1 MRRAIAEA
9 PHLMYDMYLRTRSE
23 EELMRRCETLM
34 KALKKERGE
43 QSAKRE
49 AVKKELEK
57 ERATLLKELGSVLT
71 ESERLGKA
79 LEEARGEVA
88 ALQAS
93 LRKAKTE
100 QQKTAKLAQKQAKQA
115 ERQAERQAKQ
125 AERQAERQAKLAE
138 KRAERQAV
146 LEQKQ
151 AEKLAQLEQKQ
162 KQKAEAKEMT
172 LRGLQ
177 LPEEAVLKLVPLLEQ
192 LRRSVRGRL
201 GDVHTYALRLLPDLP
216 RAVVRDTV
224 TLVTLKNT
232 AKGTVGLR
240 SELVDREKGCVDLSK
255 EMEVSARVREECEK
269 ASKEPAG
276 EMMDLRETNRK
287 EEERLNGA
295 WQKVMQRIIES
306 GSIANSVLFS
316 QATKEELK
324 CDDRDLRALA
334 KKHLQRK
341 RATWVLKPEKTSVK
355 RPAEEADMESK
366 KQNA

>member
-57 ERATLLKELGSVLT
+57 ERATLLKELGNVLT

-93 LRKAKTE
+93 LREAKTE
-100 QQKTAKLAQKQAKQA
+100 QQKTAKLA
-115 ERQAERQAKQ
+115 ERQAERQAK
-125 AERQAERQAKLAE
+125 RV
-138 KRAERQAV
+138 ERQAV

-216 RAVVRDTV
+216 RAVVRDAV

-306 GSIANSVLFS
+306 GSITHSVLFS

>member
-34 KALKKERGE
+34 KALKKERCE

-93 LRKAKTE
+93 LREAKTE
-100 QQKTAKLAQKQAKQA
+100 QQKTAKLAQKQAKLA
-115 ERQAERQAKQ
+115 ERQAERQA
-125 AERQAERQAKLAE
+125 

-216 RAVVRDTV
+216 RAVVRDAV

-306 GSIANSVLFS
+306 GSITHSVLFS

>member
-57 ERATLLKELGSVLT
+57 ERATLLKELGNVLT

-93 LRKAKTE
+93 LREAKTE
-100 QQKTAKLAQKQAKQA
+100 QQKTAKLAQKQAKLA
-115 ERQAERQAKQ
+115 ERQAERQA
-125 AERQAERQAKLAE
+125 

-216 RAVVRDTV
+216 RAVVRDAV

-295 WQKVMQRIIES
+295 WEKVMQRIIES

>member
-57 ERATLLKELGSVLT
+57 ERATLLKELGNVLT

-93 LRKAKTE
+93 LREAKTE
-100 QQKTAKLAQKQAKQA
+100 QQKTAKLAQKQAKLA
-115 ERQAERQAKQ
+115 ERQAERQAK
-125 AERQAERQAKLAE
+125 RV
-138 KRAERQAV
+138 ERQAV

-216 RAVVRDTV
+216 RAVVRDAV

-240 SELVDREKGCVDLSK
+240 SELVDRERGCVDLSK

-295 WQKVMQRIIES
+295 WEKVMQRIIES
-306 GSIANSVLFS
+306 GSIAHSVLFS

>member
-57 ERATLLKELGSVLT
+57 ERATLLKELGNVLT

-93 LRKAKTE
+93 LREAKTE
-100 QQKTAKLAQKQAKQA
+100 QQKTAKLAQKQAKRA
-115 ERQAERQAKQ
+115 ERQAVLEQ
-125 AERQAERQAKLAE
+125 
-138 KRAERQAV
+138 KRVERQAV

-216 RAVVRDTV
+216 RAVVRDAV

-287 EEERLNGA
+287 EEKRLNGA

-306 GSIANSVLFS
+306 GSITHSVLFS

-341 RATWVLKPEKTSVK
+341 GAKWVLKPEKTSVK
-355 RPAEEADMESK
+355 RPAEEADTESK

>member
-1 MRRAIAEA
+1 
-9 PHLMYDMYLRTRSE
+9 
-23 EELMRRCETLM
+23 MRRCETLM

-57 ERATLLKELGSVLT
+57 ERATLLKELGNVLT

-93 LRKAKTE
+93 LREAKTE
-100 QQKTAKLAQKQAKQA
+100 QQKTAKLAQKQAKLA
-115 ERQAERQAKQ
+115 ERQAERQA
-125 AERQAERQAKLAE
+125 

-216 RAVVRDTV
+216 RAVVRDAV

-306 GSIANSVLFS
+306 GSITHSVLFS

>member
-1 MRRAIAEA
+1 
-9 PHLMYDMYLRTRSE
+9 MYDMYLRTRSE

-57 ERATLLKELGSVLT
+57 ERATLLKELGNVLT

-93 LRKAKTE
+93 LREAKTE
-100 QQKTAKLAQKQAKQA
+100 QQKTAKLAQKQAKLA
-115 ERQAERQAKQ
+115 ERQAERQAKRV
-125 AERQAERQAKLAE
+125 ERQAVLEQ

-216 RAVVRDTV
+216 RAVVRDAV

-240 SELVDREKGCVDLSK
+240 SELVDRERGCVDLSK

-306 GSIANSVLFS
+306 GSITHSVLFS

-355 RPAEEADMESK
+355 RPAEEADTESK
-366 KQNA
+366 KLNA

>member
-93 LRKAKTE
+93 LREAKTE

-115 ERQAERQAKQ
+115 ERQAERQAK
-125 AERQAERQAKLAE
+125 RV
-138 KRAERQAV
+138 ERQAV

-216 RAVVRDTV
+216 RAVVRDAV

-240 SELVDREKGCVDLSK
+240 SELVDRERRCVDLSK

-295 WQKVMQRIIES
+295 WEKVMQRIIES
-306 GSIANSVLFS
+306 GSITHSVLFS

>member
-57 ERATLLKELGSVLT
+57 ERATLLKELGNVLT

-93 LRKAKTE
+93 LREAKTE
-100 QQKTAKLAQKQAKQA
+100 QQKTAKLAQKQAKLA
-115 ERQAERQAKQ
+115 ERQAERQAKRV
-125 AERQAERQAKLAE
+125 ERQAVLEQ

-216 RAVVRDTV
+216 RAVVRDAV

-240 SELVDREKGCVDLSK
+240 SELVDRERGCVDLSK

-306 GSIANSVLFS
+306 GSITHSVLFS

>member
-1 MRRAIAEA
+1 
-9 PHLMYDMYLRTRSE
+9 MYDMYLRTRSE

-57 ERATLLKELGSVLT
+57 ERATLLKELGNVLT

-93 LRKAKTE
+93 LREAKTE

-115 ERQAERQAKQ
+115 ERQAERQAKRV
-125 AERQAERQAKLAE
+125 ERQAVLEQ

-177 LPEEAVLKLVPLLEQ
+177 LPEQAVLKLVPLLEQ

-216 RAVVRDTV
+216 RAVVRDAV

-240 SELVDREKGCVDLSK
+240 SELVDRERRCVDLSK

-295 WQKVMQRIIES
+295 WEKVMQRIIES

>member
-57 ERATLLKELGSVLT
+57 ERATLLKELGNVLT

-93 LRKAKTE
+93 LREAKTE
-100 QQKTAKLAQKQAKQA
+100 QQKTAKLAQKQAKLA
-115 ERQAERQAKQ
+115 ERQAERQA
-125 AERQAERQAKLAE
+125 

-216 RAVVRDTV
+216 RAVVRDAV

-306 GSIANSVLFS
+306 GSITHSVLFS

>member
-71 ESERLGKA
+71 ESEALGKA

-93 LRKAKTE
+93 LREAKTE

-115 ERQAERQAKQ
+115 ERQAERQA
-125 AERQAERQAKLAE
+125 

-306 GSIANSVLFS
+306 GSIAHSVLFS

>member
-57 ERATLLKELGSVLT
+57 ERATLLKELGNVLT

-93 LRKAKTE
+93 LREAKTE
-100 QQKTAKLAQKQAKQA
+100 QQKTAKLAQKQAKL
-115 ERQAERQAKQ
+115 

-138 KRAERQAV
+138 RQAVLEQKRAERQAV

-216 RAVVRDTV
+216 RAVVRDAV

-295 WQKVMQRIIES
+295 WEKVLQRIIES

-341 RATWVLKPEKTSVK
+341 GAKWVLKPEKTSVK

>member
-1 MRRAIAEA
+1 
-9 PHLMYDMYLRTRSE
+9 MYDMYLRTRSE

-71 ESERLGKA
+71 ESEALGKA

-93 LRKAKTE
+93 LREAKTE

-115 ERQAERQAKQ
+115 ERQAERQA
-125 AERQAERQAKLAE
+125 

-306 GSIANSVLFS
+306 GSIAHSVLFS

>member
-1 MRRAIAEA
+1 
-9 PHLMYDMYLRTRSE
+9 MYDMYLRTRSE

-93 LRKAKTE
+93 LREAKTE

-115 ERQAERQAKQ
+115 ERQAERQAK
-125 AERQAERQAKLAE
+125 RV
-138 KRAERQAV
+138 ERQAV

-216 RAVVRDTV
+216 RAVVRDAV

-295 WQKVMQRIIES
+295 WEKVMQRIIES

>member
-57 ERATLLKELGSVLT
+57 ERATLLKELGNVLT

-93 LRKAKTE
+93 LREAKTE

-115 ERQAERQAKQ
+115 ERQAERQAKRV
-125 AERQAERQAKLAE
+125 ERQAVLEQ

-151 AEKLAQLEQKQ
+151 AEKLVQLEQKQ

-172 LRGLQ
+172 LHGLQ

-216 RAVVRDTV
+216 RAVVRDAV

-295 WQKVMQRIIES
+295 WEKVMQRIIES
-306 GSIANSVLFS
+306 GSIAHSVLFS

>member
-1 MRRAIAEA
+1 
-9 PHLMYDMYLRTRSE
+9 MYDMYLRTRSE

-71 ESERLGKA
+71 ESETLGKA

-93 LRKAKTE
+93 LREAKTE
-100 QQKTAKLAQKQAKQA
+100 QQKTAKLAQKQAKLA
-115 ERQAERQAKQ
+115 ERQAERQAK
-125 AERQAERQAKLAE
+125 RV
-138 KRAERQAV
+138 ERQAV

-177 LPEEAVLKLVPLLEQ
+177 LPEQAVLKLVPLLEQ

-355 RPAEEADMESK
+355 RPAEEADTESK
-366 KQNA
+366 KLNT

>member
-93 LRKAKTE
+93 LREAKTE
-100 QQKTAKLAQKQAKQA
+100 QQKTAKLAQKQAKLA
-115 ERQAERQAKQ
+115 ERQAERQA
-125 AERQAERQAKLAE
+125 

-216 RAVVRDTV
+216 RAVVRDAV

-255 EMEVSARVREECEK
+255 EMEVSARVQEECEK

-295 WQKVMQRIIES
+295 WEKVMQRIIES

>member
-1 MRRAIAEA
+1 M
-9 PHLMYDMYLRTRSE
+9 
-23 EELMRRCETLM
+23 
-34 KALKKERGE
+34 
-43 QSAKRE
+43 
-49 AVKKELEK
+49 
-57 ERATLLKELGSVLT
+57 
-71 ESERLGKA
+71 
-79 LEEARGEVA
+79 
-88 ALQAS
+88 
-93 LRKAKTE
+93 
-100 QQKTAKLAQKQAKQA
+100 
-115 ERQAERQAKQ
+115 
-125 AERQAERQAKLAE
+125 ERQAERQAKLAE

-240 SELVDREKGCVDLSK
+240 SELVDRERGCVDLSK

-306 GSIANSVLFS
+306 GSITHSVLFS

>member
-1 MRRAIAEA
+1 
-9 PHLMYDMYLRTRSE
+9 MYDMYLRTRSE

-71 ESERLGKA
+71 ESETLGKA

-93 LRKAKTE
+93 LREAKTE
-100 QQKTAKLAQKQAKQA
+100 QQKTAKLAQKQAKLA
-115 ERQAERQAKQ
+115 ERQAVLEQ
-125 AERQAERQAKLAE
+125 

-216 RAVVRDTV
+216 RAVVRDAV

-240 SELVDREKGCVDLSK
+240 SELVDRERRCVDLSK

-295 WQKVMQRIIES
+295 WEKVMQRIIES

>member
-1 MRRAIAEA
+1 
-9 PHLMYDMYLRTRSE
+9 MYDMYLRTRSE

-57 ERATLLKELGSVLT
+57 ERATLLKELGNVLT

-93 LRKAKTE
+93 LREAKTE
-100 QQKTAKLAQKQAKQA
+100 QQKTAKLAQKQAKLA
-115 ERQAERQAKQ
+115 ERQAERQA
-125 AERQAERQAKLAE
+125 

-216 RAVVRDTV
+216 RAVVRDAV

-306 GSIANSVLFS
+306 GSITHSVLFS

>member
-1 MRRAIAEA
+1 
-9 PHLMYDMYLRTRSE
+9 MYDMYLRTRSE

-57 ERATLLKELGSVLT
+57 ERATLLKELGNVLT

-93 LRKAKTE
+93 LREAKTE
-100 QQKTAKLAQKQAKQA
+100 QQKTAKLAQKQAKLA
-115 ERQAERQAKQ
+115 ERQAERQAKRV
-125 AERQAERQAKLAE
+125 ERQAVLEQ

-216 RAVVRDTV
+216 RAVVRDAV

-240 SELVDREKGCVDLSK
+240 SELVDRERRCVDLSK

-306 GSIANSVLFS
+306 GSITHSVLFS

-355 RPAEEADMESK
+355 RPAEEADTESK
-366 KQNA
+366 KLNT